1 MLQYGLFSHPIIPSL
16 TIGGRKQKASVL
28 LPSATAVDVTLALL
42 PKEELTGMLGY
53 FWLATWENK
62 VIFPWDVLLPEV
74 PVAQNSESAR
84 CPKVG
89 VIGNNAG
96 ESQVF

>member
-1 MLQYGLFSHPIIPSL
+1 M
-16 TIGGRKQKASVL
+16 
-28 LPSATAVDVTLALL
+28 
-42 PKEELTGMLGY
+42 
-53 FWLATWENK
+53 
-62 VIFPWDVLLPEV
+62 IFPWDVLLPEV
-74 PVAQNSESAR
+74 PVAQNSEGAR